1 MWYAGEQLES
11 IAPPQ
16 VLSEATI
23 SEGSV
28 VPGSWGEGTLR
39 SDSFVGVEV
48 AYELQ
53 AGLTVRHAGHTYVH
67 RRPIHGWAP
76 RRGWRFGLG
85 ARTGMGSDDHH
96 VDELLI
102 EAGSAYRAEPVG
114 VELTLNGLQ
123 FSEGGLLYEYQAE
136 PVAAEVEAAPSPA
149 TE

>member
-1 MWYAGEQLES
+1 MKDGVPCARPAAQVLEVWYAGALLAAVP
-11 IAPPQ
+11 AP
-16 VLSEATI
+16 S
-23 SEGSV
+23 GS
-28 VPGSWGEGTLR
+28 LR
-39 SDSFVGVEV
+39 SDDFVPVEV
-48 AYELQ
+48 AYDA
-53 AGLTVRHAGHTYVH
+53 AGGGLRGRHAGHAYVSALAV
-67 RRPIHGWAP
+67 HGWAP

-123 FSEGGLLYEYQAE
+123 FSEGGLLYEYEAE
-136 PVAAEVEAAPSPA
+136 PVAAEVEAAPLPA